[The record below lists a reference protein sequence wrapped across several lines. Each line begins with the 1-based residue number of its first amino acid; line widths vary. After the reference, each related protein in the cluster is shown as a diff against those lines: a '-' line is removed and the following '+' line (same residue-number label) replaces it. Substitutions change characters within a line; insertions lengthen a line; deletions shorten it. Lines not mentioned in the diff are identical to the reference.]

1 VREVL
6 YREAYRGVLVYN
18 RTRKRNRWGQRQQ
31 HVRPATDWIR
41 VPAEDLRI
49 VSEALW
55 NAAHGQLTERREN
68 YRIAK
73 QRHEQLPDA
82 RGPREATKLPLE
94 RIRALWVL
102 RRLRAGDFSGIH
114 DGTPVPVRLRPVR
127 RPRRDRLRKQAPRAA
142 GPGRRGGQGAACDR
156 GPRPTVVEAALEM
169 AIAMLTPKN
178 GDQDN
183 RSVIS
188 LRRQLRDVEQTLANL
203 VETAA
208 KGGAVPA
215 VLEALNRADEERR
228 RLERE
233 LVEMTVPVCRR
244 SFDVG
249 SLRRT
254 LRGYLK
260 DWHDMIRDNVAEAR
274 GLLTVVLRERITFT
288 PKLGANGDPVCEL
301 KIPIVFDRLLVSVV
315 PGLEAGFARVGLA
328 SPTGTALL
336 GLAAKPP
343 KLPWMLP
350 LPA

>member
-1 VREVL
+1 VQVISRASTTGRLFRYGCGQYAGRGETVCGNKRLARLDQVDAEIRELLATEVL
-6 YREAYRGVLVYN
+6 
-18 RTRKRNRWGQRQQ
+18 
-31 HVRPATDWIR
+31 
-41 VPAEDLRI
+41 
-49 VSEALW
+49 
-55 NAAHGQLTERREN
+55 
-68 YRIAK
+68 
-73 QRHEQLPDA
+73 
-82 RGPREATKLPLE
+82 
-94 RIRALWVL
+94 
-102 RRLRAGDFSGIH
+102 
-114 DGTPVPVRLRPVR
+114 
-127 RPRRDRLRKQAPRAA
+127 
-142 GPGRRGGQGAACDR
+142 
-156 GPRPTVVEAALEM
+156 RPTVVEAALEM